1 MADYDTLRQKHVV
14 DMTRLLPEH
23 LQRIAWPAER
33 LLAERENGLRDLV
46 RVAKERSAWHR
57 ERLADVDPDRLREED
72 LQSLPVMTKD
82 DLMANWDEI
91 VTDRQVTLDLA
102 DSHIGSLAK
111 DAYLLDRY
119 HAVASGGSSGRR
131 GVFVYDW
138 DAWIQI
144 YLGFIR
150 WGMKEMMDDPE
161 LRAAPPVTA
170 GVASQVA
177 SHMTSATMQTFTNPS
192 LPVHRFPV
200 TLPLEEIVSGLNEAQ
215 PTYLLS
221 YPSILYEL
229 AHEARRGNL
238 RISPKNIIASSEPL
252 WPEIRA
258 TLEEVWNA
266 PVRNWWA
273 TSEGGPTAISCGVG
287 AGMHVADDLLI
298 VEPMDEEGRPVPPGR
313 RSAKVYLTNLINR
326 ALPLIRYEITD
337 EVTFIDEPCACGSA
351 FRRVEDIEGRLDE
364 CFVYPG
370 DLTVHPLV
378 FRSPLSRERNVME
391 YQVRQTPRGADI
403 AVRSAGEVDMAGL
416 GRKVARALAEL
427 GIEEP
432 DVSVAPV
439 EAFERTAVGK
449 LKRFIPLP
457 SQERSARRR

>member
-1 MADYDTLRQKHVV
+1 MADYEILRQKHVA

-57 ERLADVDPDRLREED
+57 ERLADVVPDWLREDD
-72 LQSLPVMTKD
+72 LRTVPVMTKD

-91 VTDRQVTLDLA
+91 VTDRRVTLDLA
-102 DSHIGSLAK
+102 DSHIRSLTK

-138 DAWIQI
+138 DAWTQS
-144 YLGFIR
+144 YLGGIR
-150 WGMKEMMDDPE
+150 WRMKAMMDDPD
-161 LRAAPPVTA
+161 RAAPPVAA

-177 SHMTSATMQTFTNPS
+177 SHMANAAMQTFTSPS

-200 TLPLEEIVSGLNEAQ
+200 TLPLEEIVSGLNEVQ
-215 PTYLLS
+215 PTDLLS
-221 YPSILYEL
+221 YPSILHEL

-238 RISPKNIIASSEPL
+238 RISPEGIITTSEPL

-258 TLEEVWNA
+258 TLEETWNA
-266 PVRNWWA
+266 PVSNWWA

-298 VEPMDEEGRPVPPGR
+298 VEPVDEEGRPVLPGK
-313 RSAKVYLTNLINR
+313 RSAKVYLTNLINH

-351 FRRVEDIEGRLDE
+351 FRRVEDIEGRLDD

-370 DLTVHPLV
+370 RLTVHPLV
-378 FRSPLSRERNVME
+378 FRSPLSRERNVIE
-391 YQVRQTPRGADI
+391 YQVRQTARGADI
-403 AVRSAGEVDMAGL
+403 AVRTAGEVDMAAL
-416 GRKVARALAEL
+416 GRKVARALAEV
-427 GIEEP
+427 GVEEP
-432 DVSVAPV
+432 EVSVTPV
-439 EAFERTAVGK
+439 EALERTAVGK
-449 LKRFIPLP
+449 LKRFVPLP
-457 SQERSARRR
+457 PQERSARRR